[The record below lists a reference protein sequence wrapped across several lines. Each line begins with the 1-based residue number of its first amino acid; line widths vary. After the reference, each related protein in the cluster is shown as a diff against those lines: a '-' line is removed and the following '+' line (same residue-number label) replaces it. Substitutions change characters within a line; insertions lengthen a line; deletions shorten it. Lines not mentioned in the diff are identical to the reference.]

1 MTTVPMSRASSTKR
15 GRPLKFGRPSQLIS
29 LTLPVDVIEWLTS
42 IDDDL
47 GWALVKVHERTTR
60 TKAKS
65 NEVAGLVQ
73 LPGNRALI
81 LVRPELFGNLKGVSL
96 IPLADGRAFLAL
108 DASKGVADLEV
119 AVLDRLDG
127 RPMPATQRAA
137 LLRMRQLLKQWRQE
151 GIVFESRAIVV
162 AQRPKSTGRGQAL
175 SPLRSTTARS
185 HD

>member
-1 MTTVPMSRASSTKR
+1 MPNTRLSPARR
-15 GRPLKFGRPSQLIS
+15 GRPLKFGRASQLVSI
-29 LTLPVDVIEWLTS
+29 TLPVDVINWLTS

-60 TKAKS
+60 TKVKP

-81 LVRPELFGNLKGVSL
+81 LVRPDLFTNLNGVSL

-108 DASKGVADLEV
+108 DATKGVADLEV

-127 RPMPATQRAA
+127 RPLPKEQRAA

-162 AQRPKSTGRGQAL
+162 AQRPGSTERGRAL
-175 SPLRSTTARS
+175 SALRSTGPR
-185 HD
+185 DDD

>member
-1 MTTVPMSRASSTKR
+1 MLPPSPTKR
-15 GRPLKFGRPSQLIS
+15 GRPLKFGRPSQLVSI
-29 LTLPVDVIEWLTS
+29 TVPVDVINWLTA

-47 GWALVKVHERTTR
+47 GWALTKVYERSNR
-60 TKAKS
+60 TKVQS

-81 LVRPELFGNLKGVSL
+81 LVRPDLFTNLNGVSL

-108 DASKGVADLEV
+108 DPAKGVADLEV

-127 RPMPATQRAA
+127 RVLPKEQRAA
-137 LLRMRQLLKQWRQE
+137 LLQLRQLLKQWRQE

-162 AQRPKSTGRGQAL
+162 AQRPKSAERGRAL
-175 SPLRSTTARS
+175 SPLKSPKTRNVE
-185 HD
+185 

>member
-1 MTTVPMSRASSTKR
+1 MSPSPPSKR
-15 GRPLKFGRPSQLIS
+15 GRPLKFGRPSQLVSI
-29 LTLPVDVIEWLTS
+29 TVPVDVINWLAT

-47 GWALVKVHERTTR
+47 GWALMKVYERSTR
-60 TKAKS
+60 TKVQS

-81 LVRPELFGNLKGVSL
+81 LVRPDLFTNLNGVSL

-108 DASKGVADLEV
+108 DATKGVADLEV

-127 RPMPATQRAA
+127 RPLPAAQRAA

-151 GIVFESRAIVV
+151 GIVFESRSIVV
-162 AQRPKSTGRGQAL
+162 AQRPKSTGRGRAL
-175 SPLRSTTARS
+175 SPLQSSKARNAE
-185 HD
+185 

>member
-1 MTTVPMSRASSTKR
+1 MSRASSTKR
-15 GRPLKFGRPSQLIS
+15 GRPLKFGRPSQLVS

-42 IDDDL
+42 IDDDP
-47 GWALVKVHERTTR
+47 GWALVKVHARTMR
-60 TKAKS
+60 TKATA
-65 NEVAGLVQ
+65 NEVALVRI
-73 LPGNRALI
+73 LPGHRALI
-81 LVRPELFGNLKGVSL
+81 LVRPELFSNLTGVSL
-96 IPLADGRAFLAL
+96 IPLADGRALLAL

-162 AQRPKSTGRGQAL
+162 AQRPKTSGRGQAL